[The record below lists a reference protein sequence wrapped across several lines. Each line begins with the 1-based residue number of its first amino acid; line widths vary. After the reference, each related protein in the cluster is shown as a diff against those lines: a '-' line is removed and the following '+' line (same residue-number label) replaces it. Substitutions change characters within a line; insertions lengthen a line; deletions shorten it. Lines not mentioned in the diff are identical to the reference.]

1 MGTAESGHYY
11 SIIKNNNSISNSKGK
26 DCDWFEFND
35 HIVRPYDLEDL
46 QNDAFGGV
54 ERYYNI

>member
-35 HIVRPYDLEDL
+35 HIVRPYDLGDF

-54 ERYYNI
+54 ER